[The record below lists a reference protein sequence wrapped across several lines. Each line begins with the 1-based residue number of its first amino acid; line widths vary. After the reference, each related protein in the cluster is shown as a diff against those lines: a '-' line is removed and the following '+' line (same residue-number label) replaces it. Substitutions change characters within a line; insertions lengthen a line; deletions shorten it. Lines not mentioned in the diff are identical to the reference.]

1 MEQRKRLTPDV
12 PRVNACQ
19 SIHAAFLRPFLFAAD
34 HCAHDH
40 PFSEYSKF
48 DTLTIS
54 DLVFFISLFES
65 RSLEQ
70 HGPRGRHEPLECL
83 AHIA

>member
-34 HCAHDH
+34 QLRNMTN

-65 RSLEQ
+65 RSLSSTARE
-70 HGPRGRHEPLECL
+70 G
-83 AHIA
+83 A